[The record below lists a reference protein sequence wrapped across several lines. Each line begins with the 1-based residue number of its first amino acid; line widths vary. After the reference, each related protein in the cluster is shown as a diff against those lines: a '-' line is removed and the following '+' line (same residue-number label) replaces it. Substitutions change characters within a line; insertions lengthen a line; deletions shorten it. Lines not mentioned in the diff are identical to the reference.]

1 MAALKGNIRLVFGEG
16 LEVEYASDL
25 NIIWM
30 IKKGSIL
37 NFQDENI
44 IEVLE
49 MDTYFKETDN
59 LVSFL
64 IVAQVRLML

>member
-44 IEVLE
+44 IEVIE
-49 MDTYFKETDN
+49 MDTYFNETDN

>member
-1 MAALKGNIRLVFGEG
+1 MAALKGSIRLVFGEG

-44 IEVLE
+44 IEVIE

>member
-44 IEVLE
+44 IEVIE

-64 IVAQVRLML
+64 IVAQVRLMI

>member
-44 IEVLE
+44 IEVIE
-49 MDTYFKETDN
+49 MDTYFKETNN

>member
-44 IEVLE
+44 IEVIE